1 VLFLCKKN
9 KKIKKP
15 LEIQKKVVY
24 NVAKWW
30 KVVNSGR
37 KWVIGMFMGQYL
49 HNLDEKGRIIIPTKI
64 RDQLTSSVVVTIGFD
79 KCISLYSME
88 GWEKFQ
94 TSLLA
99 LPNTMQDA
107 RKNIRVLVGS
117 ASTQEFDKQGRI
129 NLPSNLLQ
137 EATISK
143 ECIILGVLDHIEI
156 WAKESWDAYYAEAS
170 STLEDVAEKLSVVGK

>member
-1 VLFLCKKN
+1 
-9 KKIKKP
+9 
-15 LEIQKKVVY
+15 
-24 NVAKWW
+24 
-30 KVVNSGR
+30 
-37 KWVIGMFMGQYL
+37 M
-49 HNLDEKGRIIIPTKI
+49 IPSAATLS
-64 RDQLTSSVVVTIGFD
+64 Q
-79 KCISLYSME
+79 